1 MIIQSILAAKGT
13 TVATTSSAATVRDAV
28 LTMRELGISAL
39 VVSDADRRIDG
50 IVSDRGIIRALADRG
65 TEIMDMPVTEVMTR
79 TVITCTPEDHITGVM
94 NLMTERRI
102 RHVPVAD
109 GQGRLAGLVSIGDVV
124 KHRIDEIRDEAEHM
138 RDYITNAR

>member
-1 MIIQSILAAKGT
+1 MVIQSILTAKGT
-13 TVATTSSAATVRDAV
+13 DVATTTSTATVREAV

-39 VVSDADRRIDG
+39 VVSDTDRRIDG

-65 TEIMDMPVTEVMTR
+65 TDIMDKPVTEVMTR
-79 TVITCTPEDHITGVM
+79 EVITCTPDDHITSVM

-109 GQGRLAGLVSIGDVV
+109 GEGRLAGLVSIGDVV
-124 KHRIDEIRDEAEHM
+124 KYRIDEIKDEAEHM